1 MNNKTFLRSPLN
13 LSGMS
18 QRERKAYQMW
28 INGEEQSLRRINSGR
43 ITPEAVRFYNRL
55 DTLCKTICATPTK
68 D

>member
-1 MNNKTFLRSPLN
+1 
-13 LSGMS
+13 MS
-18 QRERKAYQMW
+18 QKERKAYQMW